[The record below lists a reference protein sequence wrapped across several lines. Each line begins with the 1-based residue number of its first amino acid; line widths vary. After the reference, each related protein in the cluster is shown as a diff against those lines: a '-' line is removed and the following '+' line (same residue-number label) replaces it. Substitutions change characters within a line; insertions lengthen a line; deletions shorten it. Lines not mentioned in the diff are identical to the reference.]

1 METSDRPVKPDNV
14 VHEYTSALVLGIR
27 FVCVLALSA
36 MIAGKLS
43 RLMGTDNIVVYFL
56 VFIALVVL
64 LNKILESLFA
74 RRKLVPEEE

>member
-1 METSDRPVKPDNV
+1 
-14 VHEYTSALVLGIR
+14 
-27 FVCVLALSA
+27 
-36 MIAGKLS
+36 
-43 RLMGTDNIVVYFL
+43 

>member
-1 METSDRPVKPDNV
+1 MKPENA

-43 RLMGTDNIVVYFL
+43 KLMGTDNFIVYCL
-56 VFIALVVL
+56 VFIGLVVL
-64 LNKILESLFA
+64 LNKILEALFT
-74 RRKLVPEEE
+74 RRKLAPEEE